1 MTMSR
6 ASMGIRISRS
16 GGVKVKTSK
25 PPTKVKKTRGAKSFD
40 APSRPRRTRRTK
52 RILK

>member
-1 MTMSR
+1 MAISR

-16 GGVKVKTSK
+16 GEIKVKTSK
-25 PPTKVKKTRGAKSFD
+25 PPTKVKKTRSVKSFD
-40 APSRPRRTRRTK
+40 APSRPRRNRRTK

>member
-1 MTMSR
+1 MAISR

-16 GGVKVKTSK
+16 GTLKVKTSK
-25 PPTKVKKTRGAKSFD
+25 PPTKVKKTRSVKAFD
-40 APSRPRRTRRTK
+40 APSRPRRNRRSK